1 MRTRC
6 KCTPKAYCD
15 RHAEE
20 RVIAYEVARAARPA
34 HIAKQEDEE
43 ILAAAQ
49 ALRDLLDSL

>member
-6 KCTPKAYCD
+6 KCTSKMYCD

-20 RVIAYEVARAARPA
+20 RVIAYEAARAARPA
-34 HIAKQEDEE
+34 HIAKQEDEAV
-43 ILAAAQ
+43 LVAAQ

>member
-6 KCTPKAYCD
+6 KCTSKMYCD

-20 RVIAYEVARAARPA
+20 RVIAYEAARAARPA
-34 HIAKQEDEE
+34 HIAKKEDEAV
-43 ILAAAQ
+43 LVAAQ